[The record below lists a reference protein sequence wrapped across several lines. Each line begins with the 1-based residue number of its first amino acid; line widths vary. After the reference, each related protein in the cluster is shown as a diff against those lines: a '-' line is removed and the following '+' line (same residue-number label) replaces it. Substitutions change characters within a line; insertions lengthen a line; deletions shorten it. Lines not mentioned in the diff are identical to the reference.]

1 MCDFSNDILVDMNL
15 EKTAVS
21 EIGLDNDVYISMSIL
36 EEMYH

>member
-1 MCDFSNDILVDMNL
+1 MCDLSNDILVDMNL